1 MGAKRVRPRAGR
13 QARGRHSV
21 SPRLAAELVR
31 SFRLSP
37 GETVVEIGAGSGR
50 LTRELTRVASV
61 VLAIELDAGEA
72 QGLLRTEPPPA
83 NLFVHRGDALDAE
96 LPPTPFRLVGN
107 IPFGIS
113 TGLLRRFL
121 DDDRTTGAELIVQLD
136 FARRVTSAR
145 GHVLPLLW
153 ATAWELELRRRI
165 PARCFHPAP
174 SVDAAWLSATR
185 REPPLIRPKDRAAF
199 ERFVRRG
206 FRRADVPVNRSL
218 DLPRNALRRGAA
230 TQRPLDLDVVAW
242 LELFEASRGAR
253 HGGSR
258 DKP

>member
-1 MGAKRVRPRAGR
+1 MGAKRVPRAAR
-13 QARGRHSV
+13 EARGRHSV

-31 SFRLSP
+31 SFRLRSD
-37 GETVVEIGAGSGR
+37 ETVVEIGAGSGR
-50 LTRELTRVASV
+50 LTRELTRVANA
-61 VLAIELDAGEA
+61 VLAIELDPGDA
-72 QGLLRTEPPPA
+72 QGLLRTEPHPP
-83 NLFVHRGDALDAE
+83 NLFVHRGDALGAV

-121 DDDRTTGAELIVQLD
+121 DDDRTTGAELIVQLE
-136 FARRVTSAR
+136 FARKVATAR

-174 SVDAAWLSATR
+174 SVDAAWLSVSR
-185 REPPLIRPKDRAAF
+185 RDPPLIRPKDRAAF

-206 FRRADVPVNRSL
+206 FRRADVPLHRSL
-218 DLPRNALRRGAA
+218 VTRAEALRRVGASVRA
-230 TQRPLDLDVVAW
+230 LDLDVLAW
-242 LELFEASRGAR
+242 VELFKALQETQQKR
-253 HGGSR
+253 SR
-258 DKP
+258 DRL